1 MLNGNASQRQSL
13 TKGRGAH
20 SGYEK
25 SSCGPPIR
33 PALVWIPDKILPF
46 EGLAFWF
53 RHTCLLPIVNRASA
67 QKSAPDD
74 LQRRAL
80 TTTTPP
86 SRTEADNLLAETRG
100 DMMNKK
106 LTHQK

>member
-1 MLNGNASQRQSL
+1 M
-13 TKGRGAH
+13 
-20 SGYEK
+20 
-25 SSCGPPIR
+25 
-33 PALVWIPDKILPF
+33 WIPEETLSF

-53 RHTCLLPIVNRASA
+53 CHTCLLPTVNRASA

-74 LQRRAL
+74 LQLRAL

>member
-1 MLNGNASQRQSL
+1 MAASLLSESAGDEPTASVGVGAGLAIVRPVMSW
-13 TKGRGAH
+13 KGRFN
-20 SGYEK
+20 S
-25 SSCGPPIR
+25 
-33 PALVWIPDKILPF
+33 KILLK
-46 EGLAFWF
+46 LAKS
-53 RHTCLLPIVNRASA
+53 IA
-67 QKSAPDD
+67 QMANCPHD
-74 LQRRAL
+74 LQLRAL

>member
-1 MLNGNASQRQSL
+1 M
-13 TKGRGAH
+13 
-20 SGYEK
+20 
-25 SSCGPPIR
+25 
-33 PALVWIPDKILPF
+33 WIPEETLSF

-74 LQRRAL
+74 LQLRAL